1 MKKCLCSILT
11 VLFAL
16 PLALLASAADGELVL
31 ASRDA
36 RPAIV
41 LPDAPTPPQQNAAQV
56 LERYLQKITGFADGA
71 PQADCRIILDDSAVQ
86 PPAETDGAY
95 RITEKDGCLYLSG
108 AGTHGTLYAAY
119 ALLEAFAG
127 CHWYTDTLEVIPASD
142 RVTAPAGC
150 DIQYT
155 PYFEYRETDWRSWQ
169 NRDYA
174 AANRMNGSAY
184 RAVPAEWG
192 GSVVY
197 LSGFAHTLT
206 NQFCAAGSYFETHP
220 EYFAL
225 HGKARTRNQLC
236 LTNPDVLRIVTDEV
250 LDLLRRTY
258 DPTLPLQIVSLT
270 QHDNGDYCEC
280 DACAALDKANGSH
293 AGTMVTFA
301 NAVADAVRE
310 AGYENAAVD
319 TFAYQY
325 TRRPPTQVKPR
336 DNVIIRLCSI
346 ECCFGHAMDD
356 PDCKE
361 NASFM
366 ADLAGWSKI
375 CGRIYVWDYGTNYGE
390 TFNFFP
396 NLHVLQRNMQI
407 FYENHVRGIYGE
419 GNYYTDRCEGE
430 FSDLRSYLQ
439 CRLMADPYLDYDAE
453 MNGFLRAFYGNGW
466 QAIREFIDL
475 CCDKGVSKIRHAGI
489 FQRANLSLPKLMPRD
504 VTRCDALW
512 KTAKEQAQDET
523 YRARVER
530 SELCWRYWK
539 ASNYRKEFSL
549 LRSPFRRMQARD
561 ALYNDIVA
569 YGNTCIGET
578 TRKREL
584 SACPALHLLR
594 TPFGWSTLYDAEFWN
609 KISPYVE
616 KIYAAWLEM
625 FGT

>member
-1 MKKCLCSILT
+1 MS
-11 VLFAL
+11 VLFVL
-16 PLALLASAADGELVL
+16 PFAFTAFASDAGSVL
-31 ASRDA
+31 ASGSV
-36 RPAIV
+36 RPVIV
-41 LPDAPTPPQQNAAQV
+41 LPDDPTAPQQNAAQV
-56 LERYLQKITGFADGA
+56 LERYLRQITGFGDTAA
-71 PQADCRIILDDSAVQ
+71 PADCRIVLDDDSVQ
-86 PPAETDGAY
+86 PPSDKDGAY
-95 RITEKDGCLYLSG
+95 RILERDGDIYLSG

-119 ALLEAFAG
+119 ALLEAFAD
-127 CHWYTDTLEVIPASD
+127 CHWYADTLEVIPASE
-142 RVTAPAGC
+142 RVTAPHGC
-150 DIQYT
+150 DIRYT
-155 PYFEYRETDWRSWQ
+155 PFFEYRETDWRSWK

-184 RAVPAEWG
+184 RSVPAGWG

-206 NQFCAAGSYFETHP
+206 NQFCASGSYFETHP

-225 HGKARTRNQLC
+225 HGKARTPNQLC
-236 LTNPDVLRIVTDEV
+236 LTNPDVLRIVTAEV
-250 LDLLRRTY
+250 LDMLRRTY
-258 DPTLPLQIVSLT
+258 DPSLPLQIVSLT

-310 AGYENAAVD
+310 AGYENAAID

-325 TRRPPTQVKPR
+325 TRKPPTQVRPR

-346 ECCFGHAMDD
+346 ECCFGHTMDD
-356 PDCKE
+356 PACRQ

-366 ADLAGWSKI
+366 EDLAGWSKI
-375 CGRIYVWDYGTNYGE
+375 CDRIYVWDYGTNYGE

-407 FYENHVRGIYGE
+407 FYENHVRGVYGE
-419 GNYYTDRCEGE
+419 GNYYTDLCEGE

-453 MNGFLRAFYGNGW
+453 MNGFLEAYYGDGW
-466 QAIREFIDL
+466 QEIREFIDL
-475 CCDKGVSKIRHAGI
+475 CCDKGVSAISHAGI
-489 FQRANLSLPKLMPRD
+489 YQRANRSLPKLTGRD
-504 VTRCDALW
+504 VTRCDTLW
-512 KTAKEQAQDET
+512 QTAKEKAQDDT

-539 ASNYRKEFSL
+539 ASNFRKEFSIF
-549 LRSPFRRMQARD
+549 RSPFRRMQARD

-569 YGNTCIGET
+569 FGNTSIGEM
-578 TRKREL
+578 TRKRGL

-594 TPFGWSTLYDAEFWN
+594 TPFCWSTLYDDAFWDWL
-609 KISPYVE
+609 SPYVE
-616 KIYAAWLEM
+616 KVYDAWM
-625 FGT
+625 QRQKQSFVH